1 MKKTYIKPQLWV
13 MATATNELLQTSWGV
28 YSTNGGEPGKD
39 DRGKIIYDHCCPVK
53 IVKYHLGSNSRNSV
67 LDIQALI

>member
-39 DRGKIIYDHCCPVK
+39 DYGKIIYDKGEGNYEDHEYDPWTE
-53 IVKYHLGSNSRNSV
+53 SNW
-67 LDIQALI
+67 

>member
-13 MATATNELLQTSWGV
+13 MATATNELLLQQTSWGV

-39 DRGKIIYDHCCPVK
+39 DYGKIINDKGKEGFEENLEYDPWTE
-53 IVKYHLGSNSRNSV
+53 SNR
-67 LDIQALI
+67 

>member
-39 DRGKIIYDHCCPVK
+39 DRGKIIYDKGKGNYEDHEYDPWTE
-53 IVKYHLGSNSRNSV
+53 SNW
-67 LDIQALI
+67 